1 MRNVARERLQ
11 LKERS
16 RVIAI
21 VTMTAIPPPSRQD
34 AAGRKFPQSDRY
46 FFMKARNNP
55 VCDRI
60 SVIKES
66 YTLRRWRDGAQIS
79 PAARVKEFT
88 AGQDSHAL

>member
-21 VTMTAIPPPSRQD
+21 VTITAIPPPSRQD

-46 FFMKARNNP
+46 FFIKAGNNP

-60 SVIKES
+60 SVIKGS